1 MYATGVTRQKMVTR
15 LSTDRG
21 DQTDQDV
28 PRRSGPEL
36 LGDQTDVGDYT
47 IDSNMDGIQDGGW

>member
-1 MYATGVTRQKMVTR
+1 MVTR
-15 LSTDRG
+15 LSTDLG

-36 LGDQTDVGDYT
+36 LGGQTDVGDYT